1 MRILFSIFC
10 FFYLGYQVNPE
21 SDEEIIKSV
30 VLQYL
35 DSRSSYNSENKY
47 YVSDLLDTV
56 NKRMY
61 QRVLDPKNELVY
73 NKLTEKQKGLVSQL
87 LEIREPY
94 KIDLTNLFQSKE
106 HEFYPIDQAPKDLIS
121 EFTTK
126 RIKFSQLSTSSNRDE
141 VCLILEFYCG
151 PRCGEGVLLFAR
163 KDGKI
168 WKIVTKKGLW
178 IS

>member
-1 MRILFSIFC
+1 MNILVTIFC

-35 DSRSSYNSENKY
+35 DSRSSYNSEKKY
-47 YVSDLLDTV
+47 YVSDHLDTV

-61 QRVLDPKNELVY
+61 QRVLDPKNEMVY
-73 NKLTEKQKGLVSQL
+73 NKLTETQKGLVAQL

-94 KIDLTNLFQSKE
+94 QIDLTNLFQTKKYG
-106 HEFYPIDQAPKDLIS
+106 FYPDDQAPKDLFFDWNAS
-121 EFTTK
+121 K
-126 RIKFSQLSTSSNRDE
+126 IKFSKLSFSSSMDE

-151 PRCGEGVLLFAR
+151 TRCGEGVLLFAR
-163 KDGKI
+163 KEEGS
-168 WKIVTKKGLW
+168 WKIVTRRSLW
-178 IS
+178 VS